1 MVMKRLLIIIPAYN
15 EADSIENLLDEIE
28 AVGFPLHADA
38 IVINDGSTDHTSSI
52 LKRKNVPHIN
62 LPVNLGIGGAVET
75 GFKYALLNNYDYA
88 VQVDGDGQHQPAE
101 ILKLYDA
108 MIGSSSDI
116 IIGSRFIKNDGFQ
129 SSTAR
134 RIGIRI
140 FKRLIKSL
148 CGINISDATSGFRL
162 YNRKSIEFLADK
174 YPDEYPEPES
184 IVILHLNGFNISE
197 VSVSMRERKK
207 GKSSIRTLSGLYYM
221 MKVSLSIIFSFLK
234 YKYR

>member
-1 MVMKRLLIIIPAYN
+1 MKSLLIIIPAYN
-15 EADSIENLLDEIE
+15 EADSIENLLDEIDT
-28 AVGFPLHADA
+28 VKLPIQADT
-38 IVINDGSTDHTSSI
+38 IVINDCSSDHTSSI

-75 GFKYALLNNYDYA
+75 GFKYALINHYDYA
-88 VQVDGDGQHQPAE
+88 VQVDGDGQHQPVD
-101 ILKLYDA
+101 ILKLYEA
-108 MIGSSSDI
+108 MVGSSSDI

-140 FKRLIKSL
+140 FKGLIKTL

-162 YNRKSIEFLADK
+162 YNRKAIEFLADK

-207 GKSSIRTLSGLYYM
+207 GKSSIRTLSSLYYM
-221 MKVSLSIIFSFLK
+221 MKVSLAIIFSFLK
-234 YKYR
+234 FKYR

>member
-1 MVMKRLLIIIPAYN
+1 MRRLLIIIPAFN
-15 EADSIENLLDEIE
+15 EADSIEDLLDEIE
-28 AVGFPLHADA
+28 TVKLPLQVDT
-38 IVINDGSTDHTSSI
+38 IVINDCSTDHTSSI

-75 GFKYALLNNYDYA
+75 GFKYALINHYDYA

-101 ILKLYDA
+101 ILKLYEA
-108 MIGSSSDI
+108 MVGSSSDI
-116 IIGSRFIKNDGFQ
+116 IIGSRFIKYDGFQ

-140 FKRLIKSL
+140 FKGLIKSL

-184 IVILHLNGFNISE
+184 VVILHLNGFTISE

-207 GKSSIRTLSGLYYM
+207 GKSSIRTLSGFYYM